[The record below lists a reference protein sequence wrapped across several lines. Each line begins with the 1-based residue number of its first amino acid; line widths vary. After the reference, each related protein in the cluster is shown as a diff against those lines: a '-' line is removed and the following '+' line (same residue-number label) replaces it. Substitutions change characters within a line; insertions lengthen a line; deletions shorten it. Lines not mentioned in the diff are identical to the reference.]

1 MMGKMKKNL
10 GSRGRKIAA
19 SVILILSI
27 FVFIAG
33 TAGMV
38 VCKGTHGL
46 ARSKEEMQE
55 KISARAGLTY
65 GAQLLSEI
73 QWDGKKDIVP
83 KDLDRYKDMNMYYA
97 VVRTDEVVDPSD
109 MTQENAEYLYKTEG
123 YSGYK
128 DYEDYFMMASD
139 WGASFDGDSFWSML
153 FYYPYTYDHEEPAAN
168 WEDLTYTSVPL
179 NDDEAALI
187 GVDEYGNI
195 HTAETVSAEEAE
207 RFLKEQESA
216 AAETGEENADDSGA
230 QNKTGKVTETEKAAF
245 PGYYWFFFTQRDP
258 LLPKAQCNDF
268 FRQGYDVLNT
278 LYPLYRLA
286 LPGVILAFIAGCLAF
301 AYLMWAAGHR
311 PGQDQ
316 PVPSKFDRFPYLLM
330 LIAAVAA
337 AGMLIGG
344 LAICVEALGHMPFGL
359 IVFAG
364 AVFGVL
370 GILLGILVCMTT
382 AVRIKTHTF
391 KETTLIYHLTGP
403 FRRIWKA
410 AQENLSL
417 FWLTVIFLGIL
428 TLVEMIVLGATTA
441 TGMVFV
447 PFILYKLAA
456 VPLVLWGVLQ
466 FGRLQ
471 KGTEAVIE
479 GNLVNPVDTD
489 KMYGPFKKQGETIN
503 RIGEGVQA
511 AVDAQMKSERMKTE
525 LITNVSHDIK
535 TPLTSIINYVD
546 LIDKEQPKDPTL
558 KEYVEVLK
566 RQSARLKKLIE
577 DLTEASKAS
586 SGNIEMHLES
596 LNLGTVISQSLGE
609 FEERLKNAGLDVVLT
624 QADPDLRVLADGRY
638 LWRVFDN
645 LYSNI
650 CKYALP
656 GTRVYIDTA
665 PAGGEAVITFK
676 NISREGLNISA
687 DELMERFVRGDS
699 SRSTEGS
706 GLGLSISNSL
716 VSLMKG
722 SMKLDVDGDL
732 FKVTLRFQK
741 Q

>member
-1 MMGKMKKNL
+1 MRRNMEKNL
-10 GSRGRKIAA
+10 GSRGRKTAA
-19 SVILILSI
+19 LVILILSI
-27 FVFIAG
+27 FVFGAG
-33 TAGMV
+33 TAGMI

-46 ARSKEEMQE
+46 ARSREEIQE
-55 KISARAGLTY
+55 TVSNRAGLTY

-73 QWDGKKDIVP
+73 QWDGKKDVVP

-97 VVRTDEVVDPSD
+97 VVKTDEVVDPSD
-109 MTQENAEYLYKTEG
+109 MTQENTTVLYKTEG
-123 YSGYK
+123 YGGYK
-128 DYEDYFMMASD
+128 GYDDYFMMRSTS
-139 WGASFDGDSFWSML
+139 GVSFDGDSFWSML
-153 FYYPYTYDHEEPAAN
+153 FYYPYSYDHDVPAE
-168 WEDLTYTSVPL
+168 WSDVDLTYTSVPL
-179 NDDEAALI
+179 NDDETALI

-195 HTAETVSAEEAE
+195 CRSETLSTEEAE
-207 RFLKEQESA
+207 AFLKEQEGA
-216 AAETGEENADDSGA
+216 AAAKEASDKKAS
-230 QNKTGKVTETEKAAF
+230 KAAIEEETAE
-245 PGYYWFFFTQRDP
+245 PGYYWFFFTRRDP

-268 FRQGYDVLNT
+268 FRQGADIINA

-286 LPGVILAFIAGCLAF
+286 LPGVILAFILGCLAF
-301 AYLMWAAGHR
+301 VYLMWAAGHR
-311 PGQDQ
+311 PGSDQ
-316 PVPSKFDRFPYLLM
+316 PVPGKFDRIPYLLM
-330 LIAAVAA
+330 LIGAVIL
-337 AGMLIGG
+337 AGFLIAG
-344 LAICVEALGHMPFGL
+344 LALCIEALGHMPFGL

-364 AVFGVL
+364 VVFAVL
-370 GILLGILVCMTT
+370 GILLGTWVCATT

-391 KETTLIYHLTGP
+391 KETTLLYHLTGP
-403 FRRIWKA
+403 FRRVWKA

-417 FWLTVIFLGIL
+417 FWLTVIFLAIL

-447 PFILYKLAA
+447 PFILYKIVA

-466 FGRLQ
+466 FAQLQ
-471 KGTEAVIE
+471 KGTEAVVE
-479 GNLVNPVDTD
+479 GNLVNPVDTSR
-489 KMYGPFKKQGETIN
+489 MYGPFKKQGETIN
-503 RIGEGVQA
+503 RLGEGVQA

-546 LIDKEQPKDPTL
+546 LIDKEQPEDPKL
-558 KEYVEVLK
+558 QEYVEVLK

-596 LNLGTVISQSLGE
+596 LNLGMVISQSLGE
-609 FEERLKNAGLDVVLT
+609 FEERLKNADLDVVLT

-665 PAGGEAVITFK
+665 PEGEEAVITFK
-676 NISREGLNISA
+676 NISKEGLNISA

-722 SMKLDVDGDL
+722 SMHLDVDGDL
-732 FKVTLRFQK
+732 FKVTMRFQK
-741 Q
+741 K